1 MIKKEGKYSLNLS
14 CSIINEIRKCL
25 HWTEGTCKTDTVNHT
40 NPIFT
45 VILTINNGLQ
55 EITYTYEGK
64 NQKEKNTAFHWP
76 IDKKREEK

>member
-45 VILTINNGLQ
+45 VILTTNNGLQ
-55 EITYTYEGK
+55 EI
-64 NQKEKNTAFHWP
+64 
-76 IDKKREEK
+76 